1 MNARPLPGRV
11 YRAGLAGVMTSTSEV
26 LAALPP
32 FQVMSRVD
40 LKVVAGGFKDSWKL
54 GKGLRYVAL
63 AVRHPPSH
71 ARMPCSCPLPF
82 LADRGVSRRL
92 DRERIL
98 PRASV
103 EIRETALGRA
113 AGGSCR
119 VIVKNRGPHRP
130 SRAILADDTRFIH
143 SFLQNTRS
151 ILFRGRRFPPSSFVT
166 SPGGARTRA
175 RSRPYPWR

>member
-130 SRAILADDTRFIH
+130 SRAICVRRVADNTRFSRSSFSVVPH
-143 SFLQNTRS
+143 SF
-151 ILFRGRRFPPSSFVT
+151 
-166 SPGGARTRA
+166 PGGARTRA
-175 RSRPYPWR
+175 RSRTSPWRLST